1 MGFRS
6 AGQFSLYCD
15 QDPVF
20 QFNAQSQLRRVY
32 YQGRKLKAEQGSLM
46 ELTRG
51 NQRTIQS
58 PTKPTAVRQVKL
70 TETPIGE
77 EQQTAILDDLKYW
90 LQLIQ
95 QSMQTD
101 SPTENEFAC
110 VGAEPRAFKELVL
123 AWMEKRPSDQVIAD
137 GPGL

>member
-1 MGFRS
+1 MWE
-6 AGQFSLYCD
+6 D
-15 QDPVF
+15 V
-20 QFNAQSQLRRVY
+20 
-32 YQGRKLKAEQGSLM
+32 GSLM

-51 NQRTIQS
+51 NQRTIQL
-58 PTKPTAVRQVKL
+58 PTKQTAAQQVKL

-77 EQQTAILDDLKYW
+77 EQQAAILDDLKSW

-101 SPTENEFAC
+101 SPTQNEFAC
-110 VGAEPRAFKELVL
+110 VGAEPQAFKEQVL
-123 AWMEKRPSDQVIAD
+123 TWIENRPSDQVIAD